1 MDLDPY
7 PSVLSIIAGQI
18 SGSAEWIGFNAP
30 TVGSVIALLVAC
42 AALAVSAFV
51 SGSETAFF
59 SLSQTDIDDIDNDD
73 KRTAVGQLLKEPEH
87 LLATILI
94 TNNFVNVAI
103 VLLLNFALTQILEI
117 SNAVVDF
124 IVQSVLLTFIL
135 LLFGEILP
143 KLYSNGHKLR
153 WAVFAVGGLTVLSRM
168 LRPLTSL
175 MTRGT
180 VIVNKMVAKRKE
192 ELSLDDLSHALEIT
206 DVEEQKDKSMLEEI
220 LKFGGKTVSD
230 VMTPRIDMT
239 CIDWDTTFDQLLA
252 EVRESGYSRMPVYVD
267 NQDNIKGII
276 YAKDLLPFIG
286 KKNSAFKWQSLLRDA
301 FFVPE
306 NRMIDDILD
315 DFQKRKMHMAIVVD
329 EYGGTQGLVTLE
341 DVLEEIVGEINDE
354 YDDDETTYKRLAQD
368 IYEFEGKTQLNDF
381 YRITG
386 LDDDEFAEV
395 GEDAETIAGLLLN
408 IKQDFPEE
416 NELIE
421 YGRCRFLVMAVE
433 RHRIEKVKVKILP
446 KNDTAKE

>member
-1 MDLDPY
+1 M
-7 PSVLSIIAGQI
+7 SIIAGQI

-42 AALAVSAFV
+42 VALAVSAFV

-124 IVQSVLLTFIL
+124 VIQSVLLTFIL

-143 KLYSNGHKLR
+143 KLYSNGHKQR
-153 WAVFAVGGLTVLSRM
+153 WAVFAVGGLTALSRM

-286 KKNSAFKWQSLLRDA
+286 KKDSAFKWQSLLRDA

-421 YGRCRFLVMAVE
+421 YGRCRFRVMAVE

-446 KNDTAKE
+446 KNDTVKE

>member
-18 SGSAEWIGFNAP
+18 AGSAEWIGFNAP

-42 AALAVSAFV
+42 VALAVSAFV

-153 WAVFAVGGLTVLSRM
+153 WAVFAVGGLTALSRM
-168 LRPLTSL
+168 LRPITSL

-354 YDDDETTYKRLAQD
+354 YDDDEATYKRLAQD

-421 YGRCRFLVMAVE
+421 YGRCRFRVMAVE

>member
-1 MDLDPY
+1 M
-7 PSVLSIIAGQI
+7 
-18 SGSAEWIGFNAP
+18 
-30 TVGSVIALLVAC
+30 
-42 AALAVSAFV
+42 
-51 SGSETAFF
+51 
-59 SLSQTDIDDIDNDD
+59 
-73 KRTAVGQLLKEPEH
+73 LKEPEH

-153 WAVFAVGGLTVLSRM
+153 WAVFAVGGLTALSRM
-168 LRPLTSL
+168 LRPITSL

-286 KKNSAFKWQSLLRDA
+286 KKDRAFKWQSLLRDA

-421 YGRCRFLVMAVE
+421 YGRCRFRVMAVE

-446 KNDTAKE
+446 KNDTVKE